1 MNKQDLIKKLAE
13 KLDVSQKEAK
23 EMYEAV
29 VDVAVEAITD
39 SENDKFT
46 LPGLVTFT
54 KTARDA
60 ATRRNPKTGE
70 PVEVPAHT
78 HLKASVNPSLKDSV
92 R

>member
-1 MNKQDLIKKLAE
+1 MNKQDLIKKISE
-13 KLDVSQKEAK
+13 RREISQKEAK
-23 EMYEAV
+23 DIYETI
-29 VDVAVEAITD
+29 VDIAVEAIKDT
-39 SENDKFT
+39 SEDKFT

-70 PVEVPAHT
+70 PVEVAAHT
-78 HLKASVNPSLKDSV
+78 HLKASPIPSLKDSV

>member
-1 MNKQDLIKKLAE
+1 MNKQDLIKKVAE
-13 KLDVSQKEAK
+13 KLEISQKEAK
-23 EMYEAV
+23 EIYEVV
-29 VDVAVEAITD
+29 VDIAVEAIND
-39 SENDKFT
+39 PASDKFT

-70 PVEVPAHT
+70 PVEVAAHT
-78 HLKASVNPSLKDSV
+78 HLKASPIPSLKDSV